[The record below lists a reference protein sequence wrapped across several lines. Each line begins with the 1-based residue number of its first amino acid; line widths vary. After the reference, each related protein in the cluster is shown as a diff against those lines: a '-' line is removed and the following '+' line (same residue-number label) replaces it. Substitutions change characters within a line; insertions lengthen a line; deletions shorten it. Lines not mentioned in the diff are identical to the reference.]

1 MYLAYVIVTVAAG
14 LWVGFSAY
22 SILTRAAFVV
32 EPLTHYGVPQPWWP
46 WLGAAKAAGALG
58 LLAGPF
64 WPALG
69 IAAAVGVIL
78 YFLGAVV
85 TVLRARS
92 WNTVAYP
99 VMYLVPAIAA
109 LVLGMQA

>member
-1 MYLAYVIVTVAAG
+1 MTIAYIIVTVVAG

-22 SILTRAAFVV
+22 SILTKAAFVV
-32 EPLTHYGVPQPWWP
+32 EPLTQYGVPQSWWNG
-46 WLGAAKAAGALG
+46 LGIAKAAGALG

-64 WPALG
+64 LPAVG
-69 IAAAVGVIL
+69 IAAAIGVIL

-92 WNTVAYP
+92 YKTVVYP
-99 VMYLVPAIAA
+99 VLYLVPAAAA
-109 LVLGMQA
+109 LILGVLA

>member
-1 MYLAYVIVTVAAG
+1 MTIAYIIVTVVAG

-32 EPLTHYGVPQPWWP
+32 EPLTQYGVPQSWWNL
-46 WLGAAKAAGALG
+46 LGIAKAAGALG

-64 WPALG
+64 LPAVG

-92 WNTVAYP
+92 YATVVYP
-99 VMYLVPAIAA
+99 VMYLVPAAAA
-109 LVLGMQA
+109 LVLGLLA

>member
-1 MYLAYVIVTVAAG
+1 MHTAYVIVTVAAG
-14 LWVGFSAY
+14 LWVAFSAY
-22 SILTRAAFVV
+22 SILAKAAFVV
-32 EPLTHYGVPQPWWP
+32 EPLVEYGVPRSWWP

-69 IAAAVGVIL
+69 IAAAAGLVL

-92 WNTVAYP
+92 YGTLFAP
-99 VMYLVPAIAA
+99 LMYLVPVAAA
-109 LVLGMQA
+109 LVLGVLA